1 MAEKQPVRLDSQ
13 SITPPKKGAKLF
25 GGFAI
30 NGVFMGPNPELTDA
44 EQKNLQEKI
53 KSIQQHRN

>member
-1 MAEKQPVRLDSQ
+1 MAEKQPVRLDFQ
-13 SITPPKKGAKLF
+13 SINPPKEGVKSF

-44 EQKNLQEKI
+44 ERANLQEKI
-53 KSIQQHRN
+53 KSIRQHRN